1 MYYVSLI
8 FLVNMYELFFKRCIT
23 TVNTFQKIL
32 DNSTRKPKEIGV
44 DRVSELYNSYLKMV
58 KR

>member
-1 MYYVSLI
+1 
-8 FLVNMYELFFKRCIT
+8 MYELFFKRCIT
-23 TVNTFQKIL
+23 TVNTFQKNL